1 MAAKEDLENADSM
14 MANIR
19 EGEARLR
26 DETQRIMQLSEFV
39 KHKDADAQSKLSL
52 AQELSKRL
60 EVMDL
65 AVKEENEISVMQQ
78 EELASQ
84 RLHLLRERVA
94 LLKNRSND
102 REQNILPKYSNESA
116 LANDFSTIQPSIRR
130 ALRSMKS
137 DLNRLSD

>member
-1 MAAKEDLENADSM
+1 
-14 MANIR
+14 
-19 EGEARLR
+19 
-26 DETQRIMQLSEFV
+26 MQLSEFV